1 MDADLIERAADVARD
16 SRNLDG
22 ETVIIGELIDRI
34 KVLES
39 DDHEWYLQAKRIE
52 KLERVYEAAKEPRKL
67 VDEQAEDEG
76 LWFVA
81 ETAPEAYLQMHL
93 RRLHALIE
101 CFTAE
106 VNDENG

>member
-39 DDHEWYLQAKRIE
+39 DDHEWYLQADRIE
-52 KLERVYEAAKEPRKL
+52 KLEAALDVVDYALTNIWAIDRGKL
-67 VDEQAEDEG
+67 KLAIAD
-76 LWFVA
+76 
-81 ETAPEAYLQMHL
+81 
-93 RRLHALIE
+93 AL
-101 CFTAE
+101 AE
-106 VNDENG
+106 VTDDE